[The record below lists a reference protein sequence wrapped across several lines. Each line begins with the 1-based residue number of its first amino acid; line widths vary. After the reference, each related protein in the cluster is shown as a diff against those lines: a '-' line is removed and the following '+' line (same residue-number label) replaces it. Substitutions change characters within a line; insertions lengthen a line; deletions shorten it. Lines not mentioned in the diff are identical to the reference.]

1 MENADHTVPVFDLV
15 AVHSNRY
22 KSLAPIGSSVQ
33 PFGTKPFICAVGGVL
48 GAVKPRVRWKTY
60 SKSARSAPAALSW

>member
-1 MENADHTVPVFDLV
+1 MGVENADHTVPVLDLV

-48 GAVKPRVRWKTY
+48 GAVKPRVR
-60 SKSARSAPAALSW
+60 